1 MPAYIRKAIPGV
13 LVVVLMA
20 SFATVGPLTMSQGSV
35 SSEMRPEAAD
45 LPDFLRLPE
54 TGTRQY
60 VEAQQL
66 DGLALQ
72 RLVLPDQGDTAVQM
86 LADLA
91 SQRGGWGPAPGDIVV
106 YDPLMA
112 HFKRAS
118 TVGVDLPPNDCDSP
132 DPSTSRNP
140 DCGHDFQYQQ
150 NLVRFGQYT
159 FVDRDRYGGVL
170 VPREVD
176 DMLSVY
182 IEEVGHSWQ
191 EYCFETEGRCQGER
205 SRLTTWGDGLM
216 RVAGWEYQVKMY
228 ILSLDD
234 NLLNLSQTE
243 RDELT
248 SAICEGYAN
257 PRFAIIDASAPPDW
271 PAPEGWPT
279 VRPTTQEFQAFCSA
293 RA

>member
-1 MPAYIRKAIPGV
+1 M
-13 LVVVLMA
+13 
-20 SFATVGPLTMSQGSV
+20 
-35 SSEMRPEAAD
+35 
-45 LPDFLRLPE
+45 
-54 TGTRQY
+54 
-60 VEAQQL
+60 
-66 DGLALQ
+66 
-72 RLVLPDQGDTAVQM
+72 
-86 LADLA
+86 
-91 SQRGGWGPAPGDIVV
+91 
-106 YDPLMA
+106 
-112 HFKRAS
+112 
-118 TVGVDLPPNDCDSP
+118 
-132 DPSTSRNP
+132 
-140 DCGHDFQYQQ
+140 
-150 NLVRFGQYT
+150 RFGQYT